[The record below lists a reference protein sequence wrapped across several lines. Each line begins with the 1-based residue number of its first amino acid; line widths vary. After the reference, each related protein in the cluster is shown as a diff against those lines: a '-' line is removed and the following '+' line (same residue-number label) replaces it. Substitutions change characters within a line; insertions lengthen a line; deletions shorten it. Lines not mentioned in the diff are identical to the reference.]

1 MQDKIV
7 YLTLLF
13 ITFNYT
19 IFFKIPDINFSKVS
33 ARENATINVNI
44 GLYDKLADPE
54 LSYNAFFSALHVH
67 QKLLNEG
74 KLKNRNILTIIDF
87 SRPSSQERLFVIDLE
102 KEKIIYKT
110 LVAHGKNS
118 GENYAT
124 HFSNNPR
131 SHQSSL
137 GFYITENTYMG
148 RHGYSLRLT
157 GLEKGI
163 NDNAHTRAIV
173 MHGADYVSR
182 EYISSYGRLG
192 RSFGCPALPPEL
204 AERIIDTIKDR
215 SLLFIYTDNE
225 AYCKNSSL
233 LSSFSSSL

>member
-1 MQDKIV
+1 MQDKII

-13 ITFNYT
+13 ITLNYT
-19 IFFKIPDINFSKVS
+19 TFFKSPDKTLRQISTN
-33 ARENATINVNI
+33 EYATLSVNS
-44 GLYDKLADPE
+44 GLYNKLADSD
-54 LSYNAFFSALHVH
+54 LSYTALLSALHVH

-74 KLKNRNILTIIDF
+74 QLINRNILTIIDF
-87 SRPSSQERLFVIDLE
+87 SKPSSQERLFVIDLE

-137 GFYITENTYMG
+137 GFYLTESTYMG
-148 RHGYSLRLT
+148 NHGYSLRLT
-157 GLEKGI
+157 GLERGI
-163 NDNAHTRAIV
+163 NDNARTRAIV
-173 MHGADYVSR
+173 MHGAEYVSQAF
-182 EYISSYGRLG
+182 IASCGRLG
-192 RSFGCPALPPEL
+192 RSFGCPALPPDL
-204 AERIIDTIKDR
+204 AARIIDTIKGR
-215 SLLFIYTDNE
+215 SLLFIYADNE
-225 AYCKNSSL
+225 SYCKNSPL